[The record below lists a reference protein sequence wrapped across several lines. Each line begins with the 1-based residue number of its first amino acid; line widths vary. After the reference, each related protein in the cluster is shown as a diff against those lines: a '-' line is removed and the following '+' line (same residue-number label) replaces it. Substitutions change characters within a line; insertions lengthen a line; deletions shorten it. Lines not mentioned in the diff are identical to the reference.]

1 MSDTPGLQLDRAEF
15 DGAHAT
21 SCSACAKALT
31 TEYYEAN
38 GTMVCAECCAAL
50 RAVGTAGTSLT
61 RGLRALG
68 AGFAAAVAGSVLY
81 YAILAISGYEFG
93 LIAIVVGMA
102 VGKAVNWGAHGR
114 GGWRYQTMAIAL
126 TYLAIVSS
134 YVPVIVSE
142 IRKQPAAVEASAKP
156 GETAIPAAENQA
168 AQKPAGNEAPLT
180 ATGAI
185 AAIAILVGLL
195 LALPFLSGVE
205 NIMGVIIIGIGLYEA
220 WKFNRKGQVN
230 ITGPHAIAAAQ
241 AV

>member
-1 MSDTPGLQLDRAEF
+1 MSDTAGLQLDRAEF
-15 DGAHAT
+15 EGAHAT
-21 SCSACAKALT
+21 SCTACAKPLT

-38 GTMVCAECCAAL
+38 GAIVCADCCAAL

-68 AGFAAAVAGSVLY
+68 AGVAAAVAGSILY

-102 VGKAVNWGAHGR
+102 VGKAVNWGAYGR

-134 YVPVIVSE
+134 YVPIIVSE
-142 IRKQPAAVEASAKP
+142 IRKQPATVEASAKP
-156 GETAIPAAENQA
+156 GETAAPAAQNQA
-168 AQKPAGNEAPLT
+168 PQKPAAPLT

-185 AAIAILVGLL
+185 AAIAILAGLL
-195 LALPFLSGVE
+195 LALPFLSGVQ

>member
-1 MSDTPGLQLDRAEF
+1 VSDTAGLQLDRAEF
-15 DGAHAT
+15 DGSHAT
-21 SCSACAKALT
+21 SCGACAKTLT

-38 GTMVCAECCAAL
+38 GAIVCADCCATL

-61 RGLRALG
+61 RGIRAFG
-68 AGFAAAVAGSVLY
+68 AGAAAALAGSILY

-126 TYLAIVSS
+126 TYLAIVSA

-142 IRKQPAAVEASAKP
+142 IRKQPAAVEASTKP
-156 GETAIPAAENQA
+156 GETATPTAHKPAAD
-168 AQKPAGNEAPLT
+168 EAPLT
-180 ATGAI
+180 TTGAI
-185 AAIAILVGLL
+185 AAIAILIGLV
-195 LALPFLSGVE
+195 LALPFLSGVQ

-230 ITGPHAIAAAQ
+230 ITGPHAITAVQ

>member
-1 MSDTPGLQLDRAEF
+1 MSDTAGLQLDRAEF
-15 DGAHAT
+15 DGSHAT
-21 SCSACAKALT
+21 SCSGCAKTLT

-38 GTMVCAECCAAL
+38 GAMVCADCCATL

-61 RGLRALG
+61 RGTRALA
-68 AGFAAAVAGSVLY
+68 AGAAAALAGSILY

-142 IRKQPAAVEASAKP
+142 IRKQPAAVEASTKP
-156 GETAIPAAENQA
+156 GETATPA
-168 AQKPAGNEAPLT
+168 AQKPAADEAPVT
-180 ATGAI
+180 AAGAI
-185 AAIAILVGLL
+185 AAIAILIGLV
-195 LALPFLSGVE
+195 LALPFLSGVQ

-220 WKFNRKGQVN
+220 WKFNRKRQVN
-230 ITGPHAIAAAQ
+230 ITGPHAITAVQ

>member
-1 MSDTPGLQLDRAEF
+1 VSDTAGLQLDRAEF
-15 DGAHAT
+15 DGSHAT
-21 SCSACAKALT
+21 SCSACEKTLT
-31 TEYYEAN
+31 TEYFEAN
-38 GTMVCAECCAAL
+38 GGIVCADCCAKL

-61 RGLRALG
+61 RGTRALA
-68 AGFAAAVAGSVLY
+68 AGAAAALAGSILY

-126 TYLAIVSS
+126 TYLAIVTS
-134 YVPVIVSE
+134 YVPGIVSE
-142 IRKQPAAVEASAKP
+142 IRKQPATVEASTTP
-156 GETAIPAAENQA
+156 GETAAPAAQTPA
-168 AQKPAGNEAPLT
+168 AAEAPVT

-185 AAIAILVGLL
+185 AAIAILIGFV
-195 LALPFLSGVE
+195 LALPFLAGVQ

-230 ITGPHAIAAAQ
+230 ITGPHAITAVQ